1 MNNAVANSNPSDSK
15 WADSVPASLEPAD
28 AILLEDEAR
37 YCPMRLLSAFALL
50 MAGHG
55 RSVCTSMMLGDREY
69 AMWQLARAHTL
80 GDAELR
86 EVAAR
91 LFAYFEEERALA
103 PVRVRA

>member
-1 MNNAVANSNPSDSK
+1 MNHAVAATGLPSAESPLTSLD
-15 WADSVPASLEPAD
+15 AS
-28 AILLEDEAR
+28 DEFELPGRAR
-37 YCPMRLLSAFALL
+37 YCPTELLSAFALL

-55 RSVCTSMMLGDREY
+55 RCINTTMMLGDREY

-91 LFAYFEEERALA
+91 LFATFDDEREPA
-103 PVRVRA
+103 PAGMRS

>member
-1 MNNAVANSNPSDSK
+1 MDARDSLH
-15 WADSVPASLEPAD
+15 DC
-28 AILLEDEAR
+28 IH
-37 YCPMRLLSAFALL
+37 YCPTELLSAFALL

-55 RSVCTSMMLGDREY
+55 RCVCTSMMLGDREY

-91 LFAYFEEERALA
+91 LFIYFDDEHA
-103 PVRVRA
+103 PVPVGLRA